1 MPFDDDMVAKDCAGK
16 VATLVSLF
24 GQGGGTTRTPPTFL
38 SQLCKT
44 GRPPMLPAKGHK
56 GGM

>member
-24 GQGGGTTRTPPTFL
+24 GHGGDTTQAAIRIPVTVVQSRPTPYA
-38 SQLCKT
+38 T
-44 GRPPMLPAKGHK
+44 GEGA
-56 GGM
+56 